1 MVSIFVRNLI
11 LVTNI
16 GIEGRLMISDDKN
29 LILGDDSLCHQ
40 HRCIQLKNI
49 YLFVG
54 VVAKI
59 SFNNV
64 CYNENLVGG

>member
-1 MVSIFVRNLI
+1 MTTSLILDDKYSMIVTKVFVANTAAYIFVRY
-11 LVTNI
+11 
-16 GIEGRLMISDDKN
+16 
-29 LILGDDSLCHQ
+29 
-40 HRCIQLKNI
+40 I